1 MTRRAIVWV
10 LFIWV
15 LSACGSRD
23 IRINVTFDHLSG
35 LTRQDRVFF
44 EGNAIGDV
52 QDVTYNQDGS
62 YTVQV
67 RIEKGF
73 ENAVT
78 QYSHFRIVADPKSSD
93 HKAVMVVLEQSGG
106 TPLKSGVTIAGDT
119 GENDF
124 FKQLQEDLASGF
136 AFFKEQ
142 IDKID
147 RDVRQYPQSEEYRQL
162 KKSLEDLAAEIEQK
176 EKQTREKIK
185 KEWLPKIQSELDKL
199 REKLKQYG
207 REDELE
213 PLEKEVDR
221 IRKI

>member
-1 MTRRAIVWV
+1 MTRKTIVW
-10 LFIWV
+10 LFFIWV
-15 LSACGSRD
+15 LSACWSQD
-23 IRINVTFDHLSG
+23 IRINVTFDRLSG
-35 LTRQDRVFF
+35 LATEDRVLF
-44 EGNAIGDV
+44 EGNPIGGVQAIK
-52 QDVTYNQDGS
+52 YNPDGS

-67 RIEKGF
+67 QIEKGF

-78 QYSHFRIVADPKSSD
+78 QYSHFRIVADPTLSD
-93 HKAVMVVLEQSGG
+93 RKAVMVVLAQNGG
-106 TPLKSGVTIAGDT
+106 TPLKSGVTIAGDSE
-119 GENDF
+119 ENDF

-162 KKSLEDLAAEIEQK
+162 KKSLEDLATEIERK

-185 KEWLPKIQSELDKL
+185 REWLPKIQHELDKL

-207 REDELE
+207 REEELE

>member
-1 MTRRAIVWV
+1 MTRKAIIWI
-10 LFIWV
+10 LFIGV
-15 LSACGSRD
+15 LSACWSRD
-23 IRINVTFDHLSG
+23 VRINVKFDHLSG
-35 LTRQDRVFF
+35 LAREDRIVF
-44 EGNAIGDV
+44 EGNTIGSVQAI
-52 QDVTYNQDGS
+52 TYNPDGS

-78 QYSHFRIVADPKSSD
+78 QYSHFRIAADPKFSD
-93 HKAVMVVLEQSGG
+93 RKAVIVILDQSGG
-106 TPLKSGVTIAGDT
+106 TPLKSGVTIAGDSE
-119 GENDF
+119 ENDF
-124 FKQLQEDLASGF
+124 FNQLQKDLESGF

-162 KKSLEDLAAEIEQK
+162 KKSLEDLAAEIRSK
-176 EKQTREKIK
+176 ERQTREKIK
-185 KEWLPKIQSELDKL
+185 GEWLPKIQRELDNL

-207 REDELE
+207 REEELE

>member
-1 MTRRAIVWV
+1 MTRKAIVWV

-15 LSACGSRD
+15 LSACGARD

-35 LTRQDRVFF
+35 LTRQDRVYF
-44 EGNAIGDV
+44 EGNTIGDV

-62 YTVQV
+62 YTVEV
-67 RIEKGF
+67 RIAKGF

-78 QYSHFRIVADPKSSD
+78 QYSHFRIVADPNSSD
-93 HKAVMVVLEQSGG
+93 HKAVMIALEQNGG
-106 TPLKSGVTIAGDT
+106 TPLKSGTTIAGDS

-124 FKQLQEDLASGF
+124 FKQLQEDLTSGF

>member
-1 MTRRAIVWV
+1 MTRKTIVWAF
-10 LFIWV
+10 FIWA
-15 LSACGSRD
+15 LSACGSQD
-23 IRINVTFDHLSG
+23 IRINVTFDHLAG
-35 LTRQDRVFF
+35 LEKEDRVLF
-44 EGNAIGDV
+44 EGNTIGV
-52 QDVTYNQDGS
+52 VRVVTYNPDGS

-78 QYSHFRIVADPKSSD
+78 QYSHFRIAADPKLSD
-93 HKAVMVVLEQSGG
+93 RKAVMVDLDRRDG
-106 TPLKSGVTIAGDT
+106 TPLKSGTTIAGVS

-162 KKSLEDLAAEIEQK
+162 KKSLEELAAEIEKK

-185 KEWLPKIQSELDKL
+185 REWLPKIQRELDKL

-207 REDELE
+207 REEELE